1 MTALTIRR
9 LLVDLETPVSRH
21 WNGGDAFRTAFFNAL
36 SFSFPAG
43 EQFFIDSIRLGLADA
58 PADLKARFDD
68 EVRGFIGQEAT
79 HRRIH
84 QRFNAQVQ
92 RHGLVNHWE
101 ARINRRRQR
110 LDGVDPRIWI
120 GLTAATEHFTAFLAE
135 HLLTNPQSL
144 QGAEPRLLDLWLW
157 HASEESEH
165 RSTAF
170 DLYRALG
177 GDEVWRRRL
186 FRVVTMHFLTDLARQ
201 TVNNL
206 WHDGTWWKP
215 STWVS
220 GWKLLFARGG
230 LVRACYGPW
239 RAYLREDFHPAQT
252 DGTPGLRWLADHA
265 ALAPAVNAR
274 SEAVDSEAV
283 NQPALQ
289 G

>member
-1 MTALTIRR
+1 MTELVIRR
-9 LLVDLETPVSRH
+9 LLVDLDTPLPRH

-58 PADLKARFDD
+58 PPDLQARFAD
-68 EVRGFIGQEAT
+68 EVKGFIGQEAT

-101 ARINRRRQR
+101 GRITRRRLR
-110 LDGVDPRIWI
+110 LDGADPRIWI

-135 HLLTNPQSL
+135 HLLTNTQAL
-144 QGAEPRLLDLWLW
+144 QGSEQRLLDLWLW

-186 FRVVTMHFLTDLARQ
+186 FRVVTVHFLTDLARQ
-201 TVNNL
+201 TANNL

-220 GWKLLFARGG
+220 GWKLLFGRGG
-230 LVRACYGPW
+230 LVRACYRPW
-239 RAYLREDFHPAQT
+239 RAYLRADFHPAQT
-252 DGTPGLRWLADHA
+252 DGSPGLRWLADHA

-274 SEAVDSEAV
+274 SEAVD
-283 NQPALQ
+283 QPALQ